1 MQQLTVFLFQTWYTV
16 NKKKWGLNMLKSW
29 TPGEE
34 PDKDEMK
41 VQLEKTRNRLYDLQ
55 MKIKK
60 HKLPV
65 LVLFEGWSAAGKGSM
80 IGKVIRN
87 IDPRFFKVATMSA
100 PTEEE
105 VRRPFLYRYMK
116 QIPEEGKFT
125 FLDSGWMEQ
134 TVKEVLNGE
143 LEGDAYERRIESIRR
158 FERQLTDNGYL
169 VLKFFMEIDKDEQ
182 EKRMKKL
189 LSKDDTKWRVTGFDK
204 WQNKH
209 YKKCENVFDRY
220 MKDTNMSS
228 SPWYIIDAKD
238 KKWAELQVMDTLVS
252 SIEVALQNQSHSVP
266 ILQNVFPLVKM
277 PKLKD
282 VELEGKTIDEEEY
295 QKELKKLQAKLG
307 ELHNRLYRKRVPV
320 IITYEG
326 WDAAGKGGNIKRIAG
341 ALDPRGYEVQP
352 IASPEPHEKAR
363 HYLWRFWTRLPKDG
377 HIAIFDRTWY
387 GRVMVE
393 RLEGFCSE
401 NDWKR
406 AYNEMNEFEKELHD
420 WGAVIIKF
428 WVQIDKDTQLER
440 FNDRQNNP
448 EKRWKI
454 TDEDWRNREKWDQY
468 EEAVDEMLKKT
479 STTFAP
485 WHILESVDKKYARIK
500 ALKIVIEEIEK
511 ALQ

>member
-1 MQQLTVFLFQTWYTV
+1 MITNWSPAHVPE
-16 NKKKWGLNMLKSW
+16 K
-29 TPGEE
+29 EE
-34 PDKDEMK
+34 VKERLRTARE
-41 VQLEKTRNRLYDLQ
+41 QLYDFQ
-55 MKIKK
+55 MKIKE
-60 HKLPV
+60 HKIPV
-65 LVLFEGWSAAGKGSM
+65 LVLFEGWGSSGKGST
-80 IGKVIRN
+80 IGKVIKN
-87 IDPRFFKVATMSA
+87 IDPRFFKVATMSS

-105 VRRPFLYRYMK
+105 LRRPFLYRYMK

-134 TVKEVLNGE
+134 TVMDVLSGD
-143 LEGDAYERRIESIRR
+143 LEGDLYEKRIESIRR

-169 VLKFFMEIDKDEQ
+169 VLKFFMQIDKDEQ
-182 EKRMKKL
+182 GKRMEKL
-189 LSKDDTKWRVTGFDK
+189 LDKEDTKWRVTGADK
-204 WQNKH
+204 WQHKH
-209 YKKCENVFDRY
+209 YKKCENVIDRY
-220 MKDTNMSS
+220 MKDTNMST
-228 SPWYIIDAKD
+228 SPWYIIDAED

-252 SIEVALQNQSHSVP
+252 SIEVALQNQRHSVP

-295 QKELKKLQAKLG
+295 QKELKKLQSRLG

-326 WDAAGKGGNIKRIAG
+326 WDAAGKGGNIKRVTG

-406 AYNEMNEFEKELHD
+406 AYNEINEFEKELHD

-440 FNDRQNNP
+440 FTERQNNP
-448 EKRWKI
+448 EKQWKI

-468 EEAVDEMLKKT
+468 EEAVNEMLKKT

-500 ALKIVIEEIEK
+500 ALKIIIKELEK
-511 ALQ
+511 ALK